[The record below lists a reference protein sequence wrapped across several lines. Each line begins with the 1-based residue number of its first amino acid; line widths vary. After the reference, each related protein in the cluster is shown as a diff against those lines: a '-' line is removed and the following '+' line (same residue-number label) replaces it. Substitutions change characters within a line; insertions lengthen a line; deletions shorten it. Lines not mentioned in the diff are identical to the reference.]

1 MTAAIA
7 RLQAARRGFAVRL
20 LWVLLVVVAGVLAVA
35 PSASAHV
42 LPSSSVQLDVAE
54 SSIAATVTIPLDD
67 LENAS
72 GIQLAEQT
80 QAAVDENAE
89 AITAY
94 LLEHFAPTSDDGTAW
109 AVDAGDLTVS
119 DAGDTSTTGI
129 YQQLTT
135 TFELTPPA
143 GGDVRSFD
151 LGYDAVVER
160 EITHVVLVTV
170 ASDADSDTAGAY
182 ELGTI
187 RLDTVTGTVGSLHV
201 DLGAGS
207 EAGGFASMLVLGMQH
222 ILDGT
227 DHQLFLLTL
236 LLPAPLL
243 AVRRRWRDTV
253 PLRRAVQRIVG
264 VTAAFTVGHS
274 VTLALGALGLPVPI
288 GLIEALIAVSILV
301 AAVHAIRPVFA
312 GREVVIAGAFGLIHG
327 LAFSETLRELDLTGS
342 RLVLALLGFNLG
354 IEAMQLL
361 IVVAVLP
368 PLVILARARRCTAL
382 RIVAAALTAVAAV
395 GWLGAR
401 LGVANPIADAADSI
415 GTIALLLVAALWIAA
430 LTVLLASRRLV
441 GPVPSETGPGVDH
454 GAMPPEKHLLL
465 SPLDAEDPVRAR

>member
-7 RLQAARRGFAVRL
+7 HRSGRRSVAVRL
-20 LWVLLVVVAGVLAVA
+20 LFVLLAVVASVLAVA
-35 PSASAHV
+35 PAASAHV

-54 SSIAATVTIPLDD
+54 SSIAATVTIPLED

-80 QAAVDENAE
+80 QSAVDENAA

-94 LLEHFAPTSDDGTAW
+94 LLAHFAPTSDDGTAW
-109 AVDAGDLTVS
+109 TVDAGDLTVS
-119 DAGDTSTTGI
+119 DAGDTATTGI

-151 LGYDAVVER
+151 LGYDAVVEK

-170 ASDADSDTAGAY
+170 AADTAADFAGAY

-187 RLDTVTGTVGSLHV
+187 RLDTVTNTVGSLHV
-201 DLGAGS
+201 DLGSGS
-207 EAGGFASMLVLGMQH
+207 EASGFVSMLVLGMQH
-222 ILDGT
+222 IADGT

-253 PLRRAVQRIVG
+253 PLRQAVRRIAG
-264 VTAAFTVGHS
+264 ITLAFTLGHS
-274 VTLALGALGLPVPI
+274 VTLALGALGLPVPT

-301 AAVHAIRPVFA
+301 AAIHAIRPIFP
-312 GREVVIAGAFGLIHG
+312 GR
-327 LAFSETLRELDLTGS
+327 
-342 RLVLALLGFNLG
+342 
-354 IEAMQLL
+354 
-361 IVVAVLP
+361 
-368 PLVILARARRCTAL
+368 
-382 RIVAAALTAVAAV
+382 
-395 GWLGAR
+395 
-401 LGVANPIADAADSI
+401 
-415 GTIALLLVAALWIAA
+415 
-430 LTVLLASRRLV
+430 
-441 GPVPSETGPGVDH
+441 
-454 GAMPPEKHLLL
+454 
-465 SPLDAEDPVRAR
+465 